1 MKRDDIIKG
10 IEGSHQLWDV
20 IVVGGGATGLGTA
33 VEAASRKYK
42 TLLLEQ
48 ADFAKGT
55 SSRSTKLVHGGV
67 RYLPQGQISLVI
79 EALHERGLLI
89 QNAPHLVHNQPFIVP
104 SYEWWEGPFYD
115 IGLKVY
121 DMLAGKLGLGPSR
134 KLSREETLER
144 IPTVEPEGLR
154 GGIIYYDGQFDDAR
168 LATNLAQTLVDLGGY
183 PVNYMKMTGLLKSNG
198 LVNGVSAVDMESGK
212 KYEFPSRVV
221 INATGVFSDT
231 ILKMDDPDT
240 EQMIAPSQGVHLVL
254 EKEFL
259 PGDSAIMVPHTS
271 DGRVLFAVP
280 WHNKVVVGTTDTPV
294 DEPSLEPRAF
304 DAEVEFILEHAARYL
319 SKDPSH
325 KDVLS
330 VFAGLRPLIRSG
342 NGKDTSSISRDHSV
356 IVSASGLVTVIGGKW
371 TTYRRMGEDTIDKAV
386 IIAGLQERNSVTE
399 EMRIHG
405 WLKNVNRND
414 PLHLYGSDAI
424 FISKLMTNKPDL
436 SDRIHPRL
444 PYLKVEVV
452 WAVRHEMARTVED
465 VLARR
470 MRALLL
476 DAKASIEMAPT
487 VASLMAEEM
496 NKDQEWIE
504 NQVAE
509 YTTLASGYILK

>member
-1 MKRDDIIKG
+1 MKREDVMKAV
-10 IEGSHQLWDV
+10 EGTSQLWDV
-20 IVVGGGATGLGTA
+20 IVVGGGATGLGAA

-42 TLLLEQ
+42 TLLVEQ

-134 KLSREETLER
+134 KLSREETLKR

-168 LATNLAQTLVDLGGY
+168 LATNLAQTLVDLGGF

-198 LVNGVSAVDMESGK
+198 FVNGIMTTDMETGK
-212 KYEFPSRVV
+212 KYEIPARVV
-221 INATGVFSDT
+221 VNATGVFSDSV
-231 ILKMDDPDT
+231 LKMDDPDSDR
-240 EQMIAPSQGVHLVL
+240 MISPSQGVHLVL

-294 DEPSLEPRAF
+294 DEPKLEPRALES
-304 DAEVEFILEHAARYL
+304 EVDFILEHAARYL

-325 KDVLS
+325 SDVLS

-371 TTYRRMGEDTIDKAV
+371 TTYRKMGEDTIDKAA
-386 IIAGLQERNSVTE
+386 IISGLQERDSVTE
-399 EMRIHG
+399 DMRIHG
-405 WLKNVNRND
+405 WLKNVNRRD

-424 FISKLMTNKPDL
+424 FISKLIKNRPELGEK
-436 SDRIHPRL
+436 IHPRL
-444 PYLKVEVV
+444 PYLKVEVI
-452 WAVRHEMARTVED
+452 WAVRNEMARNVED

-476 DAKASIEMAPT
+476 DARTSIEMAHS

-496 NKDQEWIE
+496 HKDRNWIDR
-504 NQVAE
+504 QVNDFTE
-509 YTTLASGYILK
+509 LASGYILN